1 LRLSVLAF
9 AAVLMTSVAAAAQWK
24 EYPMPQLG
32 FIVEFPS
39 APASSTGN
47 YKTGMLVPSAPVHVY
62 SVHEGNDLYM
72 ATVTDLLNRK
82 EEGATLLIE
91 AEFNLNLLGDVTA
104 YSTSRVEPGRDAI
117 FGHFITINC
126 RGGKT
131 PDQPGQTET
140 AHAWFK
146 GVSGVECPS
155 GARLTVN
162 MFFNRGR
169 LYMMLGMSIPDKD
182 DNSFGPNALRFTNSI
197 SFYRA
202 DGTRAPADQ
211 VQ

>member
-1 LRLSVLAF
+1 MRLSLLVV
-9 AAVLMTSVAAAAQWK
+9 AAVLMTSITASAQWK

-32 FIVEFPS
+32 FIVEFPA
-39 APASSTGN
+39 APAASTSN
-47 YKTGMLVPSAPVHVY
+47 YKTMLVPSAPVHVY
-62 SVHEGNDLYM
+62 SLREGNDLYM

-82 EEGATLLIE
+82 EEGATLLVE
-91 AEFNLNLLGDVTA
+91 AEFNLNLLGDVTG

-126 RGGKT
+126 RSGKV
-131 PDQPGQTET
+131 PDQAGQTEA

-146 GVSGVECPS
+146 GLTGVECPN

-169 LYMMLGMSIPDKD
+169 LYLMHGMSIPDKD

>member
-1 LRLSVLAF
+1 MRLSVLACLV
-9 AAVLMTSVAAAAQWK
+9 VLMTSTVAAAQWK

-32 FIVEFPS
+32 FVAEFP
-39 APASSTGN
+39 APPAASMST
-47 YKTGMLVPSAPVHVY
+47 YKTMLVPSAPVHVY
-62 SVHEGNDLYM
+62 SLREGNDRYW
-72 ATVTDLLNRK
+72 ATVTDLQNRK

-91 AEFNLNLLGDVTA
+91 AEFNVNLLGDVTG

-117 FGHFITINC
+117 FGQFITINC
-126 RGGKT
+126 HSGKV
-131 PDQPGQTET
+131 PDQAGQTEA

-146 GVSGVECPS
+146 GITGIECPN

-169 LYMMLGMSIPDKD
+169 LYMLLGMSIPDKE
-182 DNSFGPNALRFTNSI
+182 DNAFGPNALRFTNSI

-202 DGTRAPADQ
+202 DGSRAPADQ

>member
-1 LRLSVLAF
+1 MRLSVLAF
-9 AAVLMTSVAAAAQWK
+9 AAILTTSITASGQWK
-24 EYPMPQLG
+24 EYPQPQLG
-32 FIVEFPS
+32 FVVEFPAAPKVSMS
-39 APASSTGN
+39 A
-47 YKTGMLVPSAPVHVY
+47 YKTMLVPSAPVHIY
-62 SVHEGNDLYM
+62 SLREGNDLYM
-72 ATVTDLLNRK
+72 ATVTDLINRK

-91 AEFNLNLLGDVTA
+91 AEFNLNLLGDVTG

-117 FGHFITINC
+117 FGQFITINC
-126 RGGKT
+126 RSGKT
-131 PDQPGQTET
+131 PDQAGQTEA

-146 GVSGVECPS
+146 GLTGIECPN

-169 LYMMLGMSIPDKD
+169 LYMMQGMSFPDKE